1 MFFIRKYPAQQTH
14 LNTSARRLC
23 SGADCNIT
31 RTVNIFRT
39 PPILTTNLCILWFLL
54 KVSLWD
60 RYPKSNKTFQLVPKI
75 LGRAFGRVLAVYV
88 TGDLPLEQ
96 RFTEPGNTQSAAMAP
111 AVTVRIQP
119 IL

>member
-1 MFFIRKYPAQQTH
+1 M
-14 LNTSARRLC
+14 
-23 SGADCNIT
+23 
-31 RTVNIFRT
+31 
-39 PPILTTNLCILWFLL
+39 LTTKLCILWFLL

-60 RYPKSNKTFQLVPKI
+60 RNPKPDKTFQLVPKI
-75 LGRAFGRVLAVYV
+75 LDRAFGRVLAVCV

-96 RFTEPGNTQSAAMAP
+96 HFTEPGNTQTATMAP

>member
-1 MFFIRKYPAQQTH
+1 M
-14 LNTSARRLC
+14 
-23 SGADCNIT
+23 
-31 RTVNIFRT
+31 
-39 PPILTTNLCILWFLL
+39 LTTKLCILWFLL

-60 RYPKSNKTFQLVPKI
+60 RNPKPDKTFQLVPKI
-75 LGRAFGRVLAVYV
+75 LDRAFGRVLAVCV

-96 RFTEPGNTQSAAMAP
+96 HFTEPGNTQTAAMAP